1 MEFALSASRWTKVTL
16 VLWTN
21 PPAAMRYTE
30 ARLKKISDEILS
42 DLDKET
48 VDFQNNFDDSLT
60 EPKVLPT
67 KIPNLLVNELPGLL

>member
-1 MEFALSASRWTKVTL
+1 MAQPWSLRYPQVDGQGNFWFYG
-16 VLWTN
+16 WD
-21 PPAAMRYTE
+21 PPAAIRYTE

-67 KIPNLLVNELPGLL
+67 KILIF